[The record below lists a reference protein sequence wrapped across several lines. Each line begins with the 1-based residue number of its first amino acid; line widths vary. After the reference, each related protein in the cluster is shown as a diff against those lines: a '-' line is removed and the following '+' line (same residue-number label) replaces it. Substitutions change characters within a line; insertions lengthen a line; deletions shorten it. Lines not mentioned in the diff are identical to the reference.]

1 MKTLQ
6 HTVVITVPSAHE
18 NDATLEA
25 LADQLVTVAGGG
37 TSVRASGFWIDPQT
51 GGTCEEEVAVATVHY
66 TNSDK
71 PVVNAIVDS
80 IVLRLLELG
89 EQAVLIKD
97 DDFAYVYYQ
106 SDKKGL
112 EP

>member
-6 HTVVITVPSAHE
+6 HTVAITFPESRCG
-18 NDATLEA
+18 DATFDTLCE
-25 LADQLVTVAGGG
+25 QLVSVAGGG
-37 TSVRASGFWIDPQT
+37 TSVDGNGCWIDIDGKACT
-51 GGTCEEEVAVATVHY
+51 ERVIVATVHY
-66 TNSDK
+66 TNADK
-71 PVVNAIVDS
+71 PAISAIVDA
-80 IVLRLLELG
+80 IVLRLLQLG